1 MAPDNSTR
9 DGGSTDEFDSS
20 AVGEPRRAWKRP
32 GSKQSTAEDDG
43 VIPLDDFHLHRYC
56 AVYPFGPDDDPAY
69 LTDEEFAEV
78 VNEHDAIGPD
88 NILDDRVEFLSGFV
102 RLVVRHT
109 PMAVLITTFV
119 LFVGAEFVEGVDG
132 LSVFLPMLSPVEWV
146 TITVGVLLYAVLL
159 LLILDIGLFDK
170 VEVYKAMIVYGLITF
185 LVIGSLIS
193 IYLVIQYTTLIT
205 NPTVLVDGGQDIAG
219 GTEVPNNIVFVS
231 GYLLLILLG
240 GLLTYDGLLRTE
252 YLIEN
257 LDDTHIVQ
265 NKKEYEKWVDGI
277 RDQLSHTV
285 GETWNPIHDWFPIR
299 TAYLFSAVFMI
310 QYAVY
315 WSIGRGPQ
323 NLDFSFTVA
332 ANLLFNFLLVV
343 VAFQFVI
350 LIASFYRLFNEDRD
364 DRPRFELHSVGGN
377 RILGYLPGHTD
388 GHAGYRDIGKF
399 ATRVNLMLILGGFY
413 VVYRLFFQGSRVT
426 PQELV
431 PESVHIMFGTAIWF
445 QSFLAPLLLY
455 GIVASAW
462 MYYSFWQVHLR
473 MLRERERHYFEQTNT
488 LDDLS
493 DWPLREEAPVWP
505 INNRLLWS
513 LISGT
518 LGPIVIYIAEFL

>member
-1 MAPDNSTR
+1 MPLENSDRDVESTNEPDSNTV
-9 DGGSTDEFDSS
+9 D
-20 AVGEPRRAWKRP
+20 EPRRAWMRP
-32 GSKQSTAEDDG
+32 GSKQSTTEDDG
-43 VIPLDDFHLHRYC
+43 DIPLDDFHLHRYC
-56 AVYPFGPDDDPAY
+56 AVYPYGPDDDPAY
-69 LTDEEFAEV
+69 LTDEEYAEIV
-78 VNEHDAIGPD
+78 DEHDATGAD
-88 NILDDRVEFLSGFV
+88 NNLNNRVEFLSGFV

-109 PMAVLITTFV
+109 PMAVLISTFV
-119 LFVGAEFVEGVDG
+119 LFLGAEFTKGIDG
-132 LSVFLPMLSPVEWV
+132 LSVFLPVLSPVEWV
-146 TITVGVLLYAVLL
+146 AIAAGVVLYMVLL
-159 LLILDIGLFDK
+159 LLILDIGLFDR
-170 VEVYKAMIVYGLITF
+170 VELYKSVIVYGLMTF
-185 LVIGSLIS
+185 LVIGSLLS
-193 IYLVIQYTTLIT
+193 IYLVIQYTTFIT
-205 NPTVLVDGGQDIAG
+205 NPTILVDGGQDISG

-257 LDDTHIVQ
+257 LDDTHLVQ
-265 NKKEYEKWVDGI
+265 NQKEYEDWVDGI
-277 RDQLSHTV
+277 RGHLSHTV
-285 GETWNPIHDWFPIR
+285 GETWNPFHDWLPIR
-299 TAYLFSAVFMI
+299 TAYLFSVVFLI

-323 NLDFSFTVA
+323 NLDFSLAIA

-343 VAFQFVI
+343 TAFQFVI
-350 LIASFYRLFNEDRD
+350 LIASFYRLLNEDRD
-364 DRPRFELHSVGGN
+364 TRQPFDVHSVDDN

-426 PQELV
+426 PPELV
-431 PESVHIMFGTAIWF
+431 PEGIHVTFGTGIWF
-445 QSFLAPLLLY
+445 QSFLAPVLLY
-455 GIVASAW
+455 GFVASAW

-473 MLRERERHYFEQTNT
+473 MLRERERHYFERTDT

-493 DWPLREEAPVWP
+493 NWSLREEAPVWP

-518 LGPIVIYIAEFL
+518 LGPIVIYVAEFL